1 MVLKGKQMS
10 TPVKNAIIT
19 MFTSGYT
26 QQEIAGILSL
36 NQSGIS
42 KYLTRYKAR
51 GSCEKKH

>member
-1 MVLKGKQMS
+1 MALKGKQMS
-10 TPVKNAIIT
+10 TPVKIAIIT

-26 QQEIAGILSL
+26 QQEIAGILSV